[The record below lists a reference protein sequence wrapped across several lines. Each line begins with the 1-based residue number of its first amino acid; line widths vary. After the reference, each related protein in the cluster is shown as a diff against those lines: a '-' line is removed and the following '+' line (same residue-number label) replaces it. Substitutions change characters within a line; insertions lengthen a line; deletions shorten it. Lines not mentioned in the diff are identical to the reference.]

1 MISLL
6 FFSFVGLVL
15 LVGFVI
21 EMIIRKKKRNKL
33 RNGISP
39 VQREQRKNS
48 TVPHGHSAFNE
59 RPMGNIKGGIVP
71 ADTKR
76 QPNDFNNDNEQDT
89 NHHRQ
94 GL

>member
-21 EMIIRKKKRNKL
+21 EMVIRKKKRNKM

-39 VQREQRKNS
+39 VQKEQVKNS
-48 TVPHGHSAFNE
+48 RAPHAHSAFNE
-59 RPMGNIKGGIVP
+59 RTIGNIKGGIVP
-71 ADTKR
+71 AGSKR
-76 QPNDFNNDNEQDT
+76 YPNDFNNDNEQDKDH
-89 NHHRQ
+89 NRPA
-94 GL
+94 L